1 MDYFGQLNVKT
12 EVIRNNVPFDSINF
26 SKYSGI
32 VLSPGPEKPE
42 KAGILSEVVKTKIG
56 QMPILGICLGHQA
69 IGQHLGA
76 SLVKA
81 SYPMHG
87 KISSIKTKEA
97 VIFNGLPNEFDV
109 VRYHSLVLQNLPND
123 LSPIAQ
129 TEDGELMA
137 FENVELKVTGIQF
150 HPEAILTQYGLEM
163 LKNWVSFYNI
173 V

>member
-12 EVIRNNVPFDSINF
+12 EVIRNNVSMDSINF

-42 KAGILSEVVKTKIG
+42 KAGILSEVVKAKIG
-56 QMPILGICLGHQA
+56 QMPMLGICLGHQA
-69 IGQHLGA
+69 IGQYLGA
-76 SLVKA
+76 TLVKA
-81 SYPMHG
+81 RYPMHG
-87 KISSIKTKEA
+87 KISSIKTEEA
-97 VIFNGLPNEFDV
+97 IIFNGLPNEFDV
-109 VRYHSLVLQNLPND
+109 VRYHSLVLHNLPND